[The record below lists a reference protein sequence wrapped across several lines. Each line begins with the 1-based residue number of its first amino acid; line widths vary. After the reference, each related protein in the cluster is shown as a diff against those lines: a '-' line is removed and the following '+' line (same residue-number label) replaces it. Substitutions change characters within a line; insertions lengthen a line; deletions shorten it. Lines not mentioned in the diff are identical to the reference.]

1 MTKIIGIKFDLKLT
15 IFFFFLTKFVQKGY
29 FGSKTKKVSSIIEFC
44 MFELI

>member
-15 IFFFFLTKFVQKGY
+15 IFFFLTKFVQKGY
-29 FGSKTKKVSSIIEFC
+29 FGSKTKKVSSIIEFG